1 MLSEQI
7 VGKLNHNATTHIGGD
22 LATVAKPLA
31 FAPFFFPLGLPFIV
45 VVVTIAV
52 DKTSY
57 GGKH

>member
-31 FAPFFFPLGLPFIV
+31 FFSFFSQGLPFIV

>member
-31 FAPFFFPLGLPFIV
+31 PFFSLGLPFIV